1 MASGA
6 GDDLA
11 ATGLEGIG
19 RVGALICWENRMP
32 LARYALY
39 RQGVQI

>member
-19 RVGALICWENRMP
+19 RVGGLIRWENRMP